1 MRSIVTFVEGEGDVA
16 ATPILVNRIL
26 AKLGRYDWLATRAI
40 EVRSLAN
47 FVNRLDDFLRYVAQD
62 PNCAGALVLLDL
74 DDGCP
79 RAAAHELAERLR
91 AHNAAFPIAV
101 VFVHR
106 EYEAW
111 FLASMWSLSLNGA
124 ISEQRLDYAGEP
136 EGRRDAKGWISQQ
149 MGPGRAYKERINQ
162 AQFTRK
168 MSMRRAYARS
178 RSFRR
183 LCAAVREL
191 TELADRGERGLVTP
205 AAERTM
211 PGPG

>member
-16 ATPILVNRIL
+16 ATPILLNRIL
-26 AKLGRYDWLATRAI
+26 AKLERYDWLATRTI
-40 EVRSLAN
+40 QVHSLAN
-47 FVNRLDDFLRYVAQD
+47 FVNRMDSFLGYVAQD

-79 RAAAHELAERLR
+79 RTAAHALAERLR
-91 AHNAAFPIAV
+91 AYNAAYPITV
-101 VFVHR
+101 VFAHR

-111 FLASMWSLSLNGA
+111 FLASMWSLSLNAA
-124 ISEQRLDYAGEP
+124 ISEQRLDYPGEP
-136 EGRRDAKGWISQQ
+136 ESRRDAKGWISQQ
-149 MGPGRAYKERINQ
+149 MGAGRAYKERINQ

-168 MSMRRAYARS
+168 MSVRRAYARS

-191 TELADRGERGLVTP
+191 IELADRGERGLVTP
-205 AAERTM
+205 AAERTA
-211 PGPG
+211 PGSG

>member
-1 MRSIVTFVEGEGDVA
+1 MRSIVTFVEGEGDEA
-16 ATPILVNRIL
+16 AVPILLMRIL
-26 AKLGRYDWLATRAI
+26 HKLGRYDWIANRTI
-40 EVRSLAN
+40 QVRSLDK
-47 FVNRLDDFLRYVAQD
+47 FVGRLDDFLGYVAQD

-79 RAAAHELAERLR
+79 RAAAHELSERLR
-91 AHNAAFPIAV
+91 AYNAAFPIAV
-101 VFVHR
+101 VFAHR

-111 FLASMWSLSLNGA
+111 FLASMRSLSVNSG
-124 ISEQRLDYAGEP
+124 ISEQRLDYPGDP
-136 EGRRDAKGWISQQ
+136 EARRDAKGWISQQ

-162 AQFTRK
+162 PQFTRK

-191 TELADRGERGLVTP
+191 VELAERGERGLVTP
-205 AAERTM
+205 AAERTA
-211 PGPG
+211 PGTG

>member
-16 ATPILVNRIL
+16 AAPILLNRIL
-26 AKLGRYDWLATRAI
+26 ATLGRYDWLATRTI
-40 EVRSLAN
+40 QVHSLAS
-47 FVNRLDDFLRYVAQD
+47 FSNRLHDFLRYVAQD

-79 RAAAHELAERLR
+79 RAAAHELAARLR
-91 AHNAAFPIAV
+91 AYNAAFPIAV
-101 VFVHR
+101 VFARR

-111 FLASMWSLSLNGA
+111 FLASMWSLSLNAG
-124 ISEQRLDYAGEP
+124 IGQERLDYPGDP
-136 EGRRDAKGWISQQ
+136 EARRDAKGWISQQ
-149 MGPGRAYKERINQ
+149 MGAGRAYKESINQ

-191 TELADRGERGLVTP
+191 IELADRGERGLVTP
-205 AAERTM
+205 AAERTA
-211 PGPG
+211 PDTG